1 MNSYTAN
8 RVATL
13 LGVSRRRL
21 VAASER
27 ASIGSITGHQRLF
40 TEKDISLLRSRLG
53 TAPVVASLT
62 RNEVMVLAEL
72 SRRPFGL
79 VSSRAV
85 ARACGLSPA
94 TATKAIHGLLTIGLV
109 VERDE
114 VVPLGHARR
123 VRSLHANVHHPQWG
137 ALLPMLRQ
145 VVHPA
150 MPGPSPSHRLPAHL
164 RHAFWNVDED
174 TLTRVTPATDGSF
187 IAVRAL
193 TTGDV
198 NLLAYAAATVPAS
211 AWTRAGLARGL
222 TDEQRALA
230 SSLAGNSPDVDH
242 PA

>member
-1 MNSYTAN
+1 M
-8 RVATL
+8 
-13 LGVSRRRL
+13 
-21 VAASER
+21 
-27 ASIGSITGHQRLF
+27 
-40 TEKDISLLRSRLG
+40 
-53 TAPVVASLT
+53 
-62 RNEVMVLAEL
+62 
-72 SRRPFGL
+72 
-79 VSSRAV
+79 
-85 ARACGLSPA
+85 
-94 TATKAIHGLLTIGLV
+94 
-109 VERDE
+109 
-114 VVPLGHARR
+114 VPLGHARR
-123 VRSLHANVHHPQWG
+123 VRSLHANVRHPQWG

-230 SSLAGNSPDVDH
+230 SSLAGSGT
-242 PA
+242 